1 MKKVYSI
8 LTRVLVVSLV
18 IVMPLS
24 TIAQGESTTK
34 EKAKKEK
41 KQVIPFSPYW
51 YIQGEI
57 GPSFSH
63 ADVSRYNFA
72 PDFQHMNIDGAAGF
86 GRQWT
91 KVWSTYINLERGFFD
106 GQVSNIYAKNVNQG
120 TPMDLTFKNDYYG
133 GNFNVGVNLSN
144 WWGGYKDRL
153 VTFGIHAGVGNVM
166 WKETTRDLNT
176 DAYVI
181 SYGYKSDPERRQGG
195 GINNRKVAL
204 TVPVGATINFNVSD
218 KVDIYGDYVYSWMDT
233 DLADGIVHGAMQVY
247 NDVYSHFNV
256 GVRIKFG
263 ADKIKKMS
271 ESFDEVQLKVT
282 PSPLEERGDSVEIT
296 IKGTFPP
303 KYFDKNA
310 VMCFTPVLTYDGGET
325 EFETMNFKGEN
336 VEGDGVLISY
346 DNGGSFTYTSKVPY
360 DPAMDVSELN
370 VAPVFYKY
378 NGTVYETCAQATEA
392 GKYYVAESRKLDDG
406 VIHTAKYIRNN
417 ELVNFAPDFYEKV
430 TIITKEAN
438 IFFRVNMANLDFRL
452 PLNKEGDNTT
462 ARDSVM
468 NDMAKG
474 WAVKD
479 ITINGWASPE
489 GEETFNQNLSQKRAH
504 SAAKYMEKKINKAA
518 KKNENMPKWEDIE
531 VNEIANGP
539 DWNGFMKA
547 VEGSSIQD
555 KSAIIN
561 VINAAGTAA
570 KKEEEIRNMILIYP
584 ELERSILPPL
594 RRAIIDVNTYEPKRT
609 DEEIANLATSDP
621 SKLSLEEL
629 FYAATLTNDN
639 GTKRVIYANI
649 MNQYPKCYR
658 GYNNAAA
665 VELEDGNLQEAKDL
679 LDQAKALKEDAYQVW
694 NNCGVYHAL
703 SGDYKMAKM
712 AFMKAKDL
720 GGDVNY
726 NMGLVNI
733 YYGNYAEAVANL
745 SSYNCDF
752 NLGLAQ
758 LLNGDYNGAEKTFQ
772 CVDPQDAET
781 NYLLAITAARMDDK
795 QKAIDYLT
803 KSVKMDSKYGEK
815 AKYDRE
821 FLKISGD
828 PAFKALVGLSE

>member
-8 LTRVLVVSLV
+8 LTRVLVASLV
-18 IVMPLS
+18 VVLPLS
-24 TIAQGESTTK
+24 TVAQGETTTK
-34 EKAKKEK
+34 EKKAKKD
-41 KQVIPFSPYW
+41 VVSFAPYW
-51 YIQGEI
+51 FIQGEV

-63 ADVSRYNFA
+63 TDVSRYNFA
-72 PDFQHMNIDGAAGF
+72 PDFQHMSINGELGF

-91 KVWSTYINLERGFFD
+91 KVWNTYISLERGFFN
-106 GQVSNIYAKNVNQG
+106 GEVRNIYPKNIKNG
-120 TPMDLTFKNDYYG
+120 PYDLKFTNDYYG
-133 GNFNVGVNLSN
+133 GNINVGVNLSN

-166 WKETTRDLNT
+166 WKEQTRTLNT
-176 DAYVI
+176 DKFFT
-181 SYGYKSDPERRQGG
+181 SYGYKNDPDNRKGG
-195 GINNRKVAL
+195 GINGRKIAL
-204 TVPVGATINFNVSD
+204 TVPVGVMVNFNVSD

-233 DLADGIVHGAMQVY
+233 DVADGIVHGAMQVY

-256 GVRIKFG
+256 GVRLKFG

-271 ESFDEVQLKVT
+271 EGFDEVQLNVT
-282 PSPLEERGDSVEIT
+282 PDPLAEKGDSVEVT

-310 VMCFTPVLTYDGGET
+310 VVCFTPVLKWDGGEIP
-325 EFETMNFKGEN
+325 FETMNFKGEA
-336 VEGDGVLISY
+336 VEGDGVMISH

-360 DPAMDVSELN
+360 DPAMDVSELY

-392 GKYYVAESRKLDDG
+392 GKYYTAVSRKLVDG
-406 VIHTAKYIRNN
+406 VVHTAKYIRHN
-417 ELVNFAPDFYEKV
+417 EQVNFAPDFYEKE
-430 TIITKEAN
+430 TIVTKEAN
-438 IFFRVNMANLDFRL
+438 IFFRVNMANLNLRL
-452 PLNKEGDNTT
+452 PLNKDNKNVT

-504 SAAKYMEKKINKAA
+504 TAAKYMEKKIKKAA
-518 KKNENMPKWEDIE
+518 KKNDNIPNDIWDNLV

-547 VEGSSIQD
+547 VEGSDIQD

-561 VINAAGTAA
+561 VINAAGTAS

-621 SKLSLEEL
+621 SKLSLEEM

-639 GTKRVIYANI
+639 GTKRVIYSNI
-649 MNQYPKCYR
+649 MNLHPKCFR
-658 GYNNAAA
+658 GYVNAAA

-679 LDQAKALKEDAYQVW
+679 LDQAKERKDDAYQLW
-694 NNCGVYHAL
+694 NNYGVYYAL
-703 SGDYKMAKM
+703 SGDYAK
-712 AFMKAKDL
+712 AKESFAKAKDL
-720 GGDVNY
+720 GADVNY

-733 YYGNYAEAVANL
+733 YYGNYAEAVSNL
-745 SSYNCDF
+745 SSYECDF

-758 LLNGDYNGAEKTFQ
+758 LLNGDYHGAEKTFQ
-772 CVDPQDAET
+772 CVDPKDAET
-781 NYLLAITAARMDDK
+781 NYLLAITAARMDNK
-795 QKAIDYLT
+795 EKALDYLG
-803 KSVKMDSKYGEK
+803 KAFKMNPDSVSK

-821 FLKISGD
+821 FIKYAND
-828 PAFKALVGLSE
+828 PGFKALVGLSE